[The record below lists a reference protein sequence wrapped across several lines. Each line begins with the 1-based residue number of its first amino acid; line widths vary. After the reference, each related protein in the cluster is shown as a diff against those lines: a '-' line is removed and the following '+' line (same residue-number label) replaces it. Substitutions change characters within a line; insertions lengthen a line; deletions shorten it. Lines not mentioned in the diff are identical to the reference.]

1 MVNLMNPV
9 DGNILLVANFE
20 SNVGYAWWLIETF
33 WAEIARYFR
42 SQGRQCFLIYPKVTL
57 IPATVSNAPITV
69 LEHDFADR
77 SRSALRGLRDLIRNN
92 GITSVYLTD
101 GAYFDRLYARLRLW
115 GVRRIVLHDHSPGE
129 HPPISP
135 ARKVFKQ
142 LIHALSV
149 FSCDHYIGVSRFV
162 HDRFIT
168 RAMIPR
174 EKCSYVLNGI
184 NPITIRPE
192 WKSYTRQ
199 QFAFPDAGR
208 IIVSTGRAS
217 LYKGIDF
224 IIRCADHLIHKRGM
238 SDLYFLHCGD
248 GPDKELFFK
257 MIADSGLEKHFVL
270 AGKRADLAQI
280 LQSCH
285 IALHASHGEAFSL
298 SILEYL
304 SAGLATLA
312 PQMCGNGEAIENG
325 MTGFLYPAGDL
336 EAVTGLVEALI
347 RDEARRRS
355 IGEAA
360 RRRVAEY
367 FTVDRMKREFVLKI
381 GSQL

>member
-1 MVNLMNPV
+1 MMNPV
-9 DGNILLVANFE
+9 HGNILLIANFE
-20 SNVGYAWWLIETF
+20 SNVGYAWWLMETF
-33 WAEIARYFR
+33 WAEIARFSR
-42 SQGRQCFLIYPKVTL
+42 SQGRQCFLIYPKITR
-57 IPATVSNAPITV
+57 IPATVGDAPITV

-77 SRSALRGLRDLIRNN
+77 SGSALRTLRDLIQNK

-101 GAYFDRLYARLRLW
+101 GAYVDRLYARLRRW

-129 HPPISP
+129 LPPISP

-168 RAMIPR
+168 RGRVPHW
-174 EKCSYVLNGI
+174 KCSYVLNGI

-192 WKSYTRQ
+192 WKEYTRQ
-199 QFAFPDAGR
+199 QFGFPDAAR

-224 IIRCADHLIHKRGM
+224 IIRCANHLIHEVGM
-238 SDLYFLHCGD
+238 SDVYFLHCGD
-248 GPDKELFFK
+248 GPDKELFSK
-257 MIADSGLEKHFVL
+257 MIADSGLEKHFIL
-270 AGKRADLAQI
+270 AGKRDDLTPI

-312 PQMCGNGEAIENG
+312 PRMCGNGEAIEDG
-325 MTGFLYPAGDL
+325 ITGYLYPPEDL
-336 EAVTGLVEALI
+336 QAVAALI
-347 RDEARRRS
+347 EMLLKDDSKRRLL
-355 IGEAA
+355 GEAA
-360 RRRVAEY
+360 RRRVAER
-367 FTVDRMKREFVLKI
+367 FTIDRMKAEFVSGISKVL
-381 GSQL
+381 

>member
-1 MVNLMNPV
+1 MVS
-9 DGNILLVANFE
+9 D
-20 SNVGYAWWLIETF
+20 
-33 WAEIARYFR
+33 
-42 SQGRQCFLIYPKVTL
+42 
-57 IPATVSNAPITV
+57 APITV

-77 SRSALRGLRDLIRNN
+77 SRSSLRGLRDLIRNK

-142 LIHALSV
+142 LIHALLV

-162 HDRFIT
+162 YDRFMT

-174 EKCSYVLNGI
+174 EKCSYVLSGI

-199 QFAFPDAGR
+199 QFSFPDAGR

-224 IIRCADHLIHKRGM
+224 IIRCADHLIHKRGI
-238 SDLYFLHCGD
+238 SELYFLHCGD
-248 GPDKELFFK
+248 GPDKELFSK
-257 MIADSGLEKHFVL
+257 MIADSGLEEHFIL

-312 PQMCGNGEAIENG
+312 PRMCGNGEAIEDG
-325 MTGFLYPAGDL
+325 VTGHLYPPEDL
-336 EAVTGLVEALI
+336 QAVAALI
-347 RDEARRRS
+347 ETLLEDDSRRRS
-355 IGEAA
+355 LGEAA
-360 RRRVAEY
+360 RRRVAEQ
-367 FTVDRMKREFVLKI
+367 FTIDRMKAEFMSSISKVL
-381 GSQL
+381 